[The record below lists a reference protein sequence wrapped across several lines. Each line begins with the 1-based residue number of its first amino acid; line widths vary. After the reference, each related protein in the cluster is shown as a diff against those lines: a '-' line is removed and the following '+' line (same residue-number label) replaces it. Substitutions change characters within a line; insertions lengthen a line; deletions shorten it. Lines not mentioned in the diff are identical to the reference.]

1 MPIVEKR
8 KKARPIII
16 AMSTHHIYRSIHA
29 KIQLI
34 SFIQFFCCTVK
45 RYITGQ
51 KRQHGLITGKQ
62 KLQDEFF

>member
-34 SFIQFFCCTVK
+34 SFIQFFVVLSK
-45 RYITGQ
+45 DILLDKKGNMA
-51 KRQHGLITGKQ
+51 
-62 KLQDEFF
+62 